1 MRALAQHLMCIA
13 KCYRGRMPKF
23 SIITPVYNAERYL
36 RKCLD
41 SIRVQTNHDWECI
54 CVDDGSSDSSYV
66 ILTEYSKTDFRFKVI
81 RQNNAG
87 PGVARNAALD
97 IASGDWVLFV
107 DSDDVIAP
115 YTLDT
120 VVQIAGSA
128 DIVRMG
134 LRRFPADGDFDKLL
148 VGQDELK
155 FETET
160 FPVITYPLY
169 MDGWVQFAYRRSII
183 GNMRLRPYIVGEDIA
198 FKLEYFSKA
207 RTIAYTDRLVYGYR
221 TNQSS
226 ITHRSFSRR
235 ILQDGLYW
243 RCDTYEAMRHSGKQI
258 DKRIMAMESYYWG
271 RLLPNRSF
279 ALPPEDANA
288 VLMHWYMRLPMF
300 MKMDGVRLDW
310 MLLFRLLL
318 FLPRSRMVVLM
329 LCCCPYRVRML
340 VARLLRK
347 LHFRL

>member
-1 MRALAQHLMCIA
+1 MSALARHMMCIVRY
-13 KCYRGRMPKF
+13 CQEYMPKF

-41 SIRVQTNHDWECI
+41 SIRAQSNPDWECI
-54 CVDDGSSDSSYV
+54 CVDDGSSDSSYA

-87 PGVARNAALD
+87 PGMARNAALD
-97 IASGDWVLFV
+97 VANGDWVLFV

-148 VGQDELK
+148 VCQDEFK
-155 FETET
+155 FEVVS

-169 MDGWVQFAYRRSII
+169 MDGWQQFAYRRSII
-183 GNMRLRPYIVGEDIA
+183 GKIRLKPYIVGEDIA

-243 RCDTYEAMRHSGKQI
+243 RCDTYEAMKNSGKKI

-279 ALPPEDANA
+279 ALPPDDANA
-288 VLMHWYMRLPMF
+288 VLMHWYVRLPIF
-300 MKMDGVRLDW
+300 MKMDGVRLAW
-310 MLLFRLLL
+310 KLLFRLLL
-318 FLPRSRMVVLM
+318 FLPRRRIVVLV
-329 LCCCPYRVRML
+329 LCCWPYRARML

-347 LHFRL
+347 LHFRS